1 MHLTTCRVC
10 LEGEFIRGRKF
21 GEARTTREYSPF
33 SSGETLSWNFATLG
47 SEKFDRVEAPSFRKL
62 RCQRI
67 IYAFAWNAL
76 LSPH

>member
-1 MHLTTCRVC
+1 M
-10 LEGEFIRGRKF
+10 
-21 GEARTTREYSPF
+21 TREYSPF

>member
-1 MHLTTCRVC
+1 M
-10 LEGEFIRGRKF
+10 
-21 GEARTTREYSPF
+21 TREYSPF
-33 SSGETLSWNFATLG
+33 SSGEMLSRNFAILG
-47 SEKFDRVEAPSFRKL
+47 SEKFDRVEAPPFREL